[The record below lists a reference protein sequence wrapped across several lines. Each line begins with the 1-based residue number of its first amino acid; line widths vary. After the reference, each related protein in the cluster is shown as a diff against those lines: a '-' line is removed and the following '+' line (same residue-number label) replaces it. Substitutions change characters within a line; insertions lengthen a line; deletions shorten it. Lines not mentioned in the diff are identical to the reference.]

1 MAYTTGLIMVLNNI
15 GNKSEISH
23 FSLCLEAAAFVIV
36 WCDFLAIVP
45 AFLRTSENGF
55 VKVEHRRK
63 ISIISNK
70 IRELFVLCVE
80 NLTYGKSIVRLECA
94 VTHFSKKFSDSGS
107 FLQHFIDAAK
117 PVLTIRLIIMHRKSF
132 FDINDSINAET
143 AKPLVQPPVNIFIH
157 FLTELWIFPVQV
169 RLLFMKNMK
178 VLFVSARQ
186 ILPYRTSEIGTP
198 VSRKFT
204 IFFVS

>member
-1 MAYTTGLIMVLNNI
+1 MILDNI
-15 GNKSEISH
+15 GNESEIPH
-23 FSLCLEAAAFVIV
+23 FGLCLKTAALVV
-36 WCDFLAIVP
+36 VRCDFFAIVP
-45 AFLRTSENGF
+45 AFFRTSENGF

-63 ISIISNK
+63 ITIVSNK
-70 IRELFVLCVE
+70 IRELFVFCVE
-80 NLTYGKSIVRLECA
+80 NLTYGKSIVRLEGA

-107 FLQHFIDAAK
+107 FLQHFINAAES
-117 PVLTIRLIIMHRKSF
+117 VLTIRLIIMHRKSF

-143 AKPLVQPPVNIFIH
+143 AKPLVQPPVNIFIY

-178 VLFVSARQ
+178 VLFVGARQ
-186 ILPYRTSEIGTP
+186 ILPYRTSEIGAP
-198 VSRKFT
+198 VSRKLP

>member
-1 MAYTTGLIMVLNNI
+1 MILDNI
-15 GNKSEISH
+15 GNESEIPH
-23 FSLCLEAAAFVIV
+23 FGLCLKTAALVV
-36 WCDFLAIVP
+36 VRCDFFTIVP
-45 AFLRTSENGF
+45 ALLRTTENSF
-55 VKVEHRRK
+55 VEIKHRRK

-70 IRELFVLCVE
+70 IRKLFVLCVE

-178 VLFVSARQ
+178 VLFVGARQ

-198 VSRKFT
+198 VSGKFT